1 MTTLIQNPKAKFNY
15 EILESIDAGIELL
28 GLEVKSLKKK
38 QGSLE
43 GAYIIVRGNEVYLIG
58 SQVPPYQFNNTSQ
71 DYDPLRIRKLLLTK
85 KEIKNL
91 LNRDKT
97 NGLTMIPLSIYTKG
111 RYIKIKIAIVKGKKK
126 YDKRETIKKRENDRN
141 IRRILKQ
148 QN

>member
-43 GAYIIVRGNEVYLIG
+43 GAYILVRGNEVYLIG